1 MSFWKWSRTA
11 ANNATADGS
20 INWAEG
26 QAPSTVNDSARAM
39 MAAASKYRDDVGG
52 AIATAGTGTAYTLSS
67 FQVFDTLAHMDGAM
81 IAFTPH
87 VGNGG
92 ACTLNV
98 DALGAKPLRSAPA
111 TELLAG
117 MLVAG
122 TPYAATY
129 YNVSGEWILRGL
141 TGAPGIPLGVAL
153 PYFGVTA
160 PASAFALPFG
170 QAISRTTYV
179 NLFNLVATTY
189 GAGDGSTTFN
199 LPDLRGYLLA
209 GKDDMGGAAASRI
222 TAGASGIDGT
232 VLGAAGGT
240 QTVTLITAQMP
251 AHGHGVSDPTHAH
264 AVSDPSHSHG
274 VNDPTHTHNMNF
286 STGPPPTATSRCSDS
301 STTSAPASTSRRRR
315 RAPPAF
321 RSMPT
326 PPACRSTPPPPA
338 SRSNRRAAAA
348 RTRTCRPRASATS
361 SCGFCNRL
369 VPASAAASAL
379 APQKRVVKGV
389 HARLRRAMDARGRA

>member
-39 MAAASKYRDDVGG
+39 MAAASKYRDDVAG
-52 AIATAGTGTAYTLSS
+52 AIATAGSASAYTLAS

-81 IAFTPH
+81 IAFTAH
-87 VGNGG
+87 AGNAG

-170 QAISRTTYV
+170 QAISRLTYA
-179 NLFNLVATTY
+179 NLFNLISTTY

-199 LPDLRGYLLA
+199 VPDLRGYLLA

-222 TAGASGIDGT
+222 TASASGIDGT
-232 VLGAAGGT
+232 ALGAAGGA
-240 QTVTLITAQMP
+240 QTVTLGTAQMP
-251 AHGHGVSDPTHAH
+251 SHTHGVSDPTHAH
-264 AVSDPSHSHG
+264 AVSDPTHAHS
-274 VNDPTHTHNMNF
+274 VAF
-286 STGPPPTATSRCSDS
+286 STAATTNGSVTPFAFVDGVGGGGNITAT
-301 STTSAPASTSRRRR
+301 
-315 RAPPAF
+315 
-321 RSMPT
+321 
-326 PPACRSTPPPPA
+326 
-338 SRSNRRAAAA
+338 AAAA
-348 RTRTCRPRASATS
+348 TNISI
-361 SCGFCNRL
+361 
-369 VPASAAASAL
+369 AAATTGISLGAAATGIAIQAAGGGAAHQNMPPTRICNFIMRIL
-379 APQKRVVKGV
+379 
-389 HARLRRAMDARGRA
+389 

>member
-11 ANNATADGS
+11 ASNATADGS

-87 VGNGG
+87 AGNGG

-179 NLFNLVATTY
+179 NLFNLIATTY
-189 GAGDGSTTFN
+189 GAGDGATTFN
-199 LPDLRGYLLA
+199 LHDLRGYLLA
-209 GKDDMGGAAASRI
+209 GKDDMGGRSR
-222 TAGASGIDGT
+222 AYEVMAFLDG
-232 VLGAAGGT
+232 
-240 QTVTLITAQMP
+240 M
-251 AHGHGVSDPTHAH
+251 
-264 AVSDPSHSHG
+264 
-274 VNDPTHTHNMNF
+274 
-286 STGPPPTATSRCSDS
+286 
-301 STTSAPASTSRRRR
+301 
-315 RAPPAF
+315 
-321 RSMPT
+321 
-326 PPACRSTPPPPA
+326 
-338 SRSNRRAAAA
+338 A
-348 RTRTCRPRASATS
+348 RTTTDETTPA
-361 SCGFCNRL
+361 L
-369 VPASAAASAL
+369 V
-379 APQKRVVKGV
+379 
-389 HARLRRAMDARGRA
+389 ARGAFAMNPIAVRIHIRGSPCPT

>member
-39 MAAASKYRDDVGG
+39 MAASSKYRDDVAG
-52 AIATAGTGTAYTLSS
+52 AIATAGTATAYTLSL
-67 FQVFDTLAHMDGAM
+67 FQVFDSLAHMDGAM
-81 IAFTPH
+81 IAFTAH
-87 VGNGG
+87 AGNAG

-98 DALGAKPLRSAPA
+98 DGLGAKPLRSAPA

-153 PYFGVTA
+153 PYFGATA
-160 PASAFALPFG
+160 PSSAFAPSFG
-170 QAISRTTYV
+170 QAISRTTYA
-179 NLFNLVATTY
+179 NLFNLIATTY
-189 GAGDGSTTFN
+189 GAGDGATTFN

-232 VLGAAGGT
+232 VLGAAGGA

-251 AHGHGVSDPTHAH
+251 AHGHGVNDPTHNH
-264 AVSDPSHSHG
+264 AVSDPTHVHG
-274 VNDPTHTHNMNF
+274 VTDPNHVHNVPF
-286 STGPPPTATSRCSDS
+286 STQQTTNGVTALFGYVDGIGAGGNVGATQPAATGISIQAAATGIGINLAGTGISIQSSGGGGAHQNMPPTRI
-301 STTSAPASTSRRRR
+301 
-315 RAPPAF
+315 
-321 RSMPT
+321 
-326 PPACRSTPPPPA
+326 
-338 SRSNRRAAAA
+338 
-348 RTRTCRPRASATS
+348 
-361 SCGFCNRL
+361 CNFIMRIL
-369 VPASAAASAL
+369 
-379 APQKRVVKGV
+379 
-389 HARLRRAMDARGRA
+389 

>member
-39 MAAASKYRDDVGG
+39 MAAASKYRDDVAG
-52 AIATAGTGTAYTLSS
+52 AIATAGTGAAYTLSS
-67 FQVFDTLAHMDGAM
+67 FQVFDTLAHMDGAV

-87 VGNGG
+87 AGNGG

-98 DALGAKPLRSAPA
+98 DALGAKPLRSAPS

-160 PASAFALPFG
+160 PSSAFALPFG
-170 QAISRTTYV
+170 QAISRATYV
-179 NLFNLVATTY
+179 NLFNLIATTY

-199 LPDLRGYLLA
+199 LPDLRGFLLA
-209 GKDDMGGAAASRI
+209 GKDNMGGSTAGRI
-222 TAGASGIDGT
+222 TAATSGIDGT
-232 VLGAAGGT
+232 VLGAAGGS
-240 QTVTLITAQMP
+240 QTVALLLSQIP
-251 AHGHGVSDPTHAH
+251 AHGHGVSDPTHNH
-264 AVSDPSHSHG
+264 GVSDPTHAHG
-274 VNDPTHTHNMNF
+274 VSDPTHAHNLAF
-286 STGPPPTATSRCSDS
+286 STAATTNGTVSPFGYVDGVGAGGNVT
-301 STTSAPASTSRRRR
+301 ST
-315 RAPPAF
+315 
-321 RSMPT
+321 
-326 PPACRSTPPPPA
+326 
-338 SRSNRRAAAA
+338 AAAA
-348 RTRTCRPRASATS
+348 TGISI
-361 SCGFCNRL
+361 G
-369 VPASAAASAL
+369 AAATGISLGAAATGISIQSAGGGGEHQNMPPTRICNFIMRIL
-379 APQKRVVKGV
+379 
-389 HARLRRAMDARGRA
+389 

>member
-26 QAPSTVNDSARAM
+26 QAPATVNDSARAM
-39 MAAASKYRDDVGG
+39 MAAASKYRDDVAG
-52 AIATAGTGTAYTLSS
+52 AIATAGSASAYTLSS

-81 IAFTPH
+81 IAFTAH
-87 VGNGG
+87 AGNAG

-98 DALGAKPLRSAPA
+98 DGLGAKPLRSAPS

-141 TGAPGIPLGVAL
+141 LGAPGIPLGVAL

-179 NLFNLVATTY
+179 NLFNLVATSY
-189 GAGDGSTTFN
+189 GAGDGATTFN

-232 VLGAAGGT
+232 VLGAAGGA
-240 QTVTLITAQMP
+240 QTVALGTAQMP
-251 AHGHGVSDPTHAH
+251 SHSHGVSDPTHAH
-264 AVSDPSHSHG
+264 GVSDPSHNHG
-274 VNDPTHTHNMNF
+274 VSDPTHAHSVAF
-286 STGPPPTATSRCSDS
+286 STAATTNGSISPFAFVDGVGAGANVTAT
-301 STTSAPASTSRRRR
+301 
-315 RAPPAF
+315 
-321 RSMPT
+321 
-326 PPACRSTPPPPA
+326 
-338 SRSNRRAAAA
+338 AAAA
-348 RTRTCRPRASATS
+348 TNISI
-361 SCGFCNRL
+361 
-369 VPASAAASAL
+369 AAATTGISLGAAATGIAIQAAGGGGAHQNMPPTRICNFIMRIL
-379 APQKRVVKGV
+379 
-389 HARLRRAMDARGRA
+389 

>member
-11 ANNATADGS
+11 ANNATVDGS

-39 MAAASKYRDDVGG
+39 MAAASKYRDDVAG
-52 AIATAGTGTAYTLSS
+52 AIATAGSASAYTLAS

-81 IAFTPH
+81 IAFTAH
-87 VGNGG
+87 AGNAG

-98 DALGAKPLRSAPA
+98 DGLGAKPLRSAPS

-129 YNVSGEWILRGL
+129 YNVSG
-141 TGAPGIPLGVAL
+141 
-153 PYFGVTA
+153 
-160 PASAFALPFG
+160 
-170 QAISRTTYV
+170 SRTTYV
-179 NLFNLVATTY
+179 NLFNLIATTY

-222 TAGASGIDGT
+222 TAGASGIDGA
-232 VLGAAGGT
+232 VLGAAGGA

-251 AHGHGVSDPTHAH
+251 AHGHGVSDPAHAH
-264 AVSDPSHSHG
+264 GVSDPSHSHG
-274 VNDPTHTHNMNF
+274 VNDPPHSHNMNF
-286 STGPPPTATSRCSDS
+286 STGATTNGGVSLFGFVDNVGAGANVATSQ
-301 STTSAPASTSRRRR
+301 
-315 RAPPAF
+315 
-321 RSMPT
+321 
-326 PPACRSTPPPPA
+326 
-338 SRSNRRAAAA
+338 
-348 RTRTCRPRASATS
+348 ASATGVS
-361 SCGFCNRL
+361 LNANTTGVSVN
-369 VPASAAASAL
+369 AASTGIAIQAAGGGAAHQNMPPTRICNFIMRIL
-379 APQKRVVKGV
+379 
-389 HARLRRAMDARGRA
+389 

>member
-39 MAAASKYRDDVGG
+39 MAAASKYRDDVAG
-52 AIATAGTGTAYTLSS
+52 AIATAGSGTAYTLAS

-81 IAFTPH
+81 IAFTAH
-87 VGNGG
+87 AGNAG

-98 DALGAKPLRSAPA
+98 DGLGAKPLRSAPA

-170 QAISRTTYV
+170 QAISRLTYA
-179 NLFNLVATTY
+179 NLFNLISTTY

-199 LPDLRGYLLA
+199 IPDLRGYLLA
-209 GKDDMGGAAASRI
+209 GKDDMGRRGREPHHRRRLGHRRHRAGRRRRGA
-222 TAGASGIDGT
+222 DGD
-232 VLGAAGGT
+232 ADHRADARARPRR
-240 QTVTLITAQMP
+240 QR
-251 AHGHGVSDPTHAH
+251 SDPRPRRERPEPQPRRQR
-264 AVSDPSHSHG
+264 SDPHPQHELFDRRDHERQHLAVRIRRQRRRRRQRRDVAG
-274 VNDPTHTHNMNF
+274 ERQRRFAQCQHHRRRGQRRGHRHRHPID
-286 STGPPPTATSRCSDS
+286 
-301 STTSAPASTSRRRR
+301 RRRR
-315 RAPPAF
+315 RAPEHAADAHLQLHHADF
-321 RSMPT
+321 VIRSFP
-326 PPACRSTPPPPA
+326 SA
-338 SRSNRRAAAA
+338 S
-348 RTRTCRPRASATS
+348 PR
-361 SCGFCNRL
+361 
-369 VPASAAASAL
+369 
-379 APQKRVVKGV
+379 
-389 HARLRRAMDARGRA
+389 HARARPGHPSSSQEDGLPGQAR

>member
-11 ANNATADGS
+11 ANNATADAS

-39 MAAASKYRDDVGG
+39 MAAASKYRDDVAG
-52 AIATAGTGTAYTLSS
+52 AIATAGSASAYTLAS

-81 IAFTPH
+81 IAFTAH
-87 VGNGG
+87 AGNAG

-98 DALGAKPLRSAPA
+98 DGLGAKPLRSAPS

-129 YNVSGEWILRGL
+129 YNVSGEWILRAL

-170 QAISRTTYV
+170 QAISRTTYA
-179 NLFNLVATTY
+179 NLFNLIATTY

-222 TAGASGIDGT
+222 TASSSGIDGT
-232 VLGAAGGT
+232 VLGAAGGA

-264 AVSDPSHSHG
+264 GVSDPSHSHG

-286 STGPPPTATSRCSDS
+286 STGATTNGNIRCSGS
-301 STTSAPASTSRRRR
+301 STTSAPAPTSGRRR
-315 RAPPAF
+315 PP
-321 RSMPT
+321 R
-326 PPACRSTPPPPA
+326 PA
-338 SRSNRRAAAA
+338 SRSMPPSPASRSPPPQPASRSSRPAAAP

-361 SCGFCNRL
+361 SCGFCRTCTQKSGS
-369 VPASAAASAL
+369 VSGSMSASLRKRPNCCAAA
-379 APQKRVVKGV
+379 K
-389 HARLRRAMDARGRA
+389 

>member
-39 MAAASKYRDDVGG
+39 MAAASKYRDDVAG
-52 AIATAGTGTAYTLSS
+52 AIATAGSASAYTLAS

-81 IAFTPH
+81 IAFTAH
-87 VGNGG
+87 AGNGG

-98 DALGAKPLRSAPA
+98 DGLGAKPLRSAPA

-141 TGAPGIPLGVAL
+141 LGAPGIPLGVAL
-153 PYFGVTA
+153 PFFASVA
-160 PASAFALPFG
+160 PTSAFAFPFG
-170 QAISRTTYV
+170 QAISRTTYA
-179 NLFNLVATTY
+179 NLFNLIGTSY
-189 GAGDGSTTFN
+189 GAGDGATTFN

-209 GKDDMGGAAASRI
+209 GKDDMGGA
-222 TAGASGIDGT
+222 
-232 VLGAAGGT
+232 

-264 AVSDPSHSHG
+264 GVSDPSHSHG
-274 VNDPTHTHNMNF
+274 VSDPTHAHSVAF
-286 STGPPPTATSRCSDS
+286 STAATTNGGITPFAFVDGAGGNITAT
-301 STTSAPASTSRRRR
+301 
-315 RAPPAF
+315 
-321 RSMPT
+321 
-326 PPACRSTPPPPA
+326 
-338 SRSNRRAAAA
+338 AAAA
-348 RTRTCRPRASATS
+348 TNISI
-361 SCGFCNRL
+361 
-369 VPASAAASAL
+369 AAATTGISLGAAATGIAIQAAGGGAAHQNMPPTRICNFIMRIL
-379 APQKRVVKGV
+379 
-389 HARLRRAMDARGRA
+389 

>member
-39 MAAASKYRDDVGG
+39 MAAASKYRDDVAG
-52 AIATAGTGTAYTLSS
+52 AIATAGSASAYTLAS

-81 IAFTPH
+81 IAFTAH
-87 VGNGG
+87 AGNAG

-98 DALGAKPLRSAPA
+98 DGLGAKPLRSAPS

-141 TGAPGIPLGVAL
+141 TGAPGIPLGGAL

-179 NLFNLVATTY
+179 NLFNLVSTTY
-189 GAGDGSTTFN
+189 GAG
-199 LPDLRGYLLA
+199 
-209 GKDDMGGAAASRI
+209 
-222 TAGASGIDGT
+222 AGATTNG
-232 VLGAAGGT
+232 
-240 QTVTLITAQMP
+240 
-251 AHGHGVSDPTHAH
+251 GVSLFGFVDNVGAG
-264 AVSDPSHSHG
+264 ANV
-274 VNDPTHTHNMNF
+274 
-286 STGPPPTATSRCSDS
+286 ATSQ
-301 STTSAPASTSRRRR
+301 
-315 RAPPAF
+315 
-321 RSMPT
+321 
-326 PPACRSTPPPPA
+326 
-338 SRSNRRAAAA
+338 
-348 RTRTCRPRASATS
+348 ASATGVS
-361 SCGFCNRL
+361 VNANTTGVAVN
-369 VPASAAASAL
+369 AATT
-379 APQKRVVKGV
+379 GI
-389 HARLRRAMDARGRA
+389 

>member
-39 MAAASKYRDDVGG
+39 MAASSKYRDDAAG
-52 AIATAGTGTAYTLSS
+52 AIATAGTGSAYTLAS

-87 VGNGG
+87 AGNAG

-98 DALGAKPLRSAPA
+98 DGLGGKPLRSAPS

-160 PASAFALPFG
+160 PSSAFALPFG

-179 NLFNLVATTY
+179 NLFNLIATTY

-209 GKDDMGGAAASRI
+209 GKDDMGGVVASRI

-232 VLGAAGGT
+232 VLGAAGGA

-251 AHGHGVSDPTHAH
+251 AHA
-264 AVSDPSHSHG
+264 HG
-274 VNDPTHTHNMNF
+274 VNDPTHSHNMSF
-286 STGPPPTATSRCSDS
+286 STGATTNGNISLFGFVDNVGAGANVGTSQVAATGISLNAAATGIGINLAGTGISIQSAGGGGAHQNMPPTRI
-301 STTSAPASTSRRRR
+301 
-315 RAPPAF
+315 
-321 RSMPT
+321 
-326 PPACRSTPPPPA
+326 
-338 SRSNRRAAAA
+338 
-348 RTRTCRPRASATS
+348 
-361 SCGFCNRL
+361 CNFIMRIL
-369 VPASAAASAL
+369 
-379 APQKRVVKGV
+379 
-389 HARLRRAMDARGRA
+389 

>member
-39 MAAASKYRDDVGG
+39 MAAASKYRDDVAG
-52 AIATAGTGTAYTLSS
+52 AIATAGSASAYTLAS
-67 FQVFDTLAHMDGAM
+67 FQVFDTLAHLDGAM
-81 IAFTPH
+81 IAFTAH
-87 VGNGG
+87 AGNAG

-98 DALGAKPLRSAPA
+98 DGLGAKPLRSAPS

-122 TPYAATY
+122 TPYAATYYPYAATY

-179 NLFNLVATTY
+179 NLFNLIATTY

-232 VLGAAGGT
+232 VLGAAGGA

-251 AHGHGVSDPTHAH
+251 AHGHGVSDPAHAH
-264 AVSDPSHSHG
+264 GVSDPSHSHG
-274 VNDPTHTHNMNF
+274 VNDPPHSHNMNF
-286 STGPPPTATSRCSDS
+286 STGATTNGGVSLFGFVDNVGAGANVATSQ
-301 STTSAPASTSRRRR
+301 
-315 RAPPAF
+315 
-321 RSMPT
+321 
-326 PPACRSTPPPPA
+326 
-338 SRSNRRAAAA
+338 
-348 RTRTCRPRASATS
+348 ASATGVS
-361 SCGFCNRL
+361 LNANTTGVSVN
-369 VPASAAASAL
+369 AAATGIAIQAAGGGAAHQNMPPTRICNFIMRIL
-379 APQKRVVKGV
+379 
-389 HARLRRAMDARGRA
+389 

>member
-11 ANNATADGS
+11 ASNATADGS

-39 MAAASKYRDDVGG
+39 MAAASKYRDDVAG
-52 AIATAGTGTAYTLSS
+52 AIATAGTGAAYTLAS

-81 IAFTPH
+81 IAFTAH
-87 VGNGG
+87 AGNAG

-98 DALGAKPLRSAPA
+98 DGLGAKPLRSAPS

-141 TGAPGIPLGVAL
+141 LGAPGIPLGVAL
-153 PYFGVTA
+153 PFFASVA
-160 PASAFALPFG
+160 PTSAFAFPFG
-170 QAISRTTYV
+170 QAISRTTYA
-179 NLFNLVATTY
+179 NLFNLIGTSY
-189 GAGDGSTTFN
+189 GAGDGATTFN

-232 VLGAAGGT
+232 VLGAAGGA

-264 AVSDPSHSHG
+264 SVA
-274 VNDPTHTHNMNF
+274 F
-286 STGPPPTATSRCSDS
+286 STAATTNGSVTPFAFVDGVGAGGNITAT
-301 STTSAPASTSRRRR
+301 
-315 RAPPAF
+315 
-321 RSMPT
+321 
-326 PPACRSTPPPPA
+326 
-338 SRSNRRAAAA
+338 AAAA
-348 RTRTCRPRASATS
+348 TNISIAAGTTGISL
-361 SCGFCNRL
+361 G
-369 VPASAAASAL
+369 AAATGIAIQAAGGGAAHQNMPPTRICNFIMRIL
-379 APQKRVVKGV
+379 
-389 HARLRRAMDARGRA
+389 

>member
-1 MSFWKWSRTA
+1 
-11 ANNATADGS
+11 
-20 INWAEG
+20 
-26 QAPSTVNDSARAM
+26 M
-39 MAAASKYRDDVGG
+39 MAAASKYRDDVAG
-52 AIATAGTGTAYTLSS
+52 AIATAGSASAYTLSS

-87 VGNGG
+87 AGNAG

-160 PASAFALPFG
+160 PSSAFALPFC

-179 NLFNLVATTY
+179 NLFNLIATSY

-199 LPDLRGYLLA
+199 LPALRGFLLA
-209 GKDDMGGAAASRI
+209 GKDDMGGVVASRI

-232 VLGAAGGT
+232 VLGAAGGA
-240 QTVTLITAQMP
+240 QTVMLITAQMP
-251 AHGHGVSDPTHAH
+251 AHGHGVNDPTHNHVVSDPT
-264 AVSDPSHSHG
+264 HSHG
-274 VNDPTHTHNMNF
+274 VNDPTHVHNVPF
-286 STGPPPTATSRCSDS
+286 STAATTNGSISPFGYVDGVGAGGNVTAT
-301 STTSAPASTSRRRR
+301 
-315 RAPPAF
+315 
-321 RSMPT
+321 
-326 PPACRSTPPPPA
+326 
-338 SRSNRRAAAA
+338 AAAA
-348 RTRTCRPRASATS
+348 TGISI
-361 SCGFCNRL
+361 G
-369 VPASAAASAL
+369 AAATGISVNAAATGISIQITGGGG
-379 APQKRVVKGV
+379 APE
-389 HARLRRAMDARGRA
+389 

>member
-20 INWAEG
+20 INWPEG

-39 MAAASKYRDDVGG
+39 MAAASKYRDDVAG
-52 AIATAGTGTAYTLSS
+52 AIATAGSASAYTLAS

-81 IAFTPH
+81 IAFTAH
-87 VGNGG
+87 AGNGG

-98 DALGAKPLRSAPA
+98 DGLGAKPLRSAPS

-179 NLFNLVATTY
+179 NLFNLIATTY
-189 GAGDGSTTFN
+189 GAGDGATTFN
-199 LPDLRGYLLA
+199 LHDLRGYLLA
-209 GKDDMGGAAASRI
+209 GKDDMGGRSR
-222 TAGASGIDGT
+222 AYEVMAFLDG
-232 VLGAAGGT
+232 
-240 QTVTLITAQMP
+240 M
-251 AHGHGVSDPTHAH
+251 
-264 AVSDPSHSHG
+264 
-274 VNDPTHTHNMNF
+274 
-286 STGPPPTATSRCSDS
+286 
-301 STTSAPASTSRRRR
+301 
-315 RAPPAF
+315 
-321 RSMPT
+321 
-326 PPACRSTPPPPA
+326 
-338 SRSNRRAAAA
+338 A
-348 RTRTCRPRASATS
+348 RTTTDETTPA
-361 SCGFCNRL
+361 L
-369 VPASAAASAL
+369 V
-379 APQKRVVKGV
+379 
-389 HARLRRAMDARGRA
+389 ARGAFAMNPIAVRIHIRGSPCPT

>member
-1 MSFWKWSRTA
+1 
-11 ANNATADGS
+11 
-20 INWAEG
+20 
-26 QAPSTVNDSARAM
+26 
-39 MAAASKYRDDVGG
+39 
-52 AIATAGTGTAYTLSS
+52 
-67 FQVFDTLAHMDGAM
+67 MDGAM
-81 IAFTPH
+81 IAFTAH
-87 VGNGG
+87 AGNGG

-170 QAISRTTYV
+170 QAISRTTYA
-179 NLFNLVATTY
+179 NLFNLISITY
-189 GAGDGSTTFN
+189 GAGDGATTFN
-199 LPDLRGYLLA
+199 IPDLRGYLLA

-286 STGPPPTATSRCSDS
+286 STGATTNGNISLFGFVDNVGAGVNVATSQ
-301 STTSAPASTSRRRR
+301 
-315 RAPPAF
+315 
-321 RSMPT
+321 
-326 PPACRSTPPPPA
+326 
-338 SRSNRRAAAA
+338 
-348 RTRTCRPRASATS
+348 ASATGVS
-361 SCGFCNRL
+361 LNANTTGVSVN
-369 VPASAAASAL
+369 AAATGIAIQSTGGGGAHQNMPPTRICNFIMRIL
-379 APQKRVVKGV
+379 
-389 HARLRRAMDARGRA
+389 

>member
-39 MAAASKYRDDVGG
+39 MAAASKYRDDVAG
-52 AIATAGTGTAYTLSS
+52 AIATAGSASAYTLAS

-81 IAFTPH
+81 IAFTAH
-87 VGNGG
+87 AGNAG

-98 DALGAKPLRSAPA
+98 DGLGAKPLRSAPA

-232 VLGAAGGT
+232 VLGAAGGA
-240 QTVTLITAQMP
+240 QTVALGTAQMP
-251 AHGHGVSDPTHAH
+251 AHSHGVSDPTHAH
-264 AVSDPSHSHG
+264 SVSDPSHSHG
-274 VNDPTHTHNMNF
+274 VSDPTHAHSVAF
-286 STGPPPTATSRCSDS
+286 STAATTNGSISPFAFVDGVGAGANVTAT
-301 STTSAPASTSRRRR
+301 
-315 RAPPAF
+315 
-321 RSMPT
+321 
-326 PPACRSTPPPPA
+326 
-338 SRSNRRAAAA
+338 AAAA
-348 RTRTCRPRASATS
+348 TNISI
-361 SCGFCNRL
+361 
-369 VPASAAASAL
+369 AAATTGISLGAAATGIAIQAAGGGSAHQNMPPTRICNFIMRIL
-379 APQKRVVKGV
+379 
-389 HARLRRAMDARGRA
+389 